1 MANRKVNDLTPG
13 ARLEECANSAVDIA
27 KKAKRNRKSLSG
39 HNYYGNKLVDLR
51 ADATNAFSELAA
63 HSVGDTTALAELIQL
78 VFASGTASSKRL
90 SAKRELEFALR
101 TTWKQPKPETR
112 AVETSAAFFPI
123 TILAQANRGYITA
136 IGRQI
141 NGCSQNEWYDG
152 CAVMMRRLLEISIN
166 ESYEAKGI
174 ATKIKSADGNYLHLT
189 DLISAALS
197 EPKLSLSRNAKKALP
212 RLRDIGHMSAHGR
225 YFLAR
230 REDVEKLQPQF
241 RVVIEEFLHHAALL

>member
-1 MANRKVNDLTPG
+1 MSNRKASDLTSG

-39 HNYYGNKLVDLR
+39 HNYYGNKLVELR

-78 VFASGTASSKRL
+78 VFAAGTAPTKRL
-90 SAKRELEFALR
+90 DAKRELEFALR
-101 TTWKQPKPETR
+101 TTWKQPKPALKAGESD
-112 AVETSAAFFPI
+112 AVFFPL

-141 NGCSQNEWYDG
+141 NGCFENGWYDG
-152 CAVMMRRLLEISIN
+152 CAVMMRRLLEISII
-166 ESYEAKGI
+166 EAYEAKGI
-174 ATKIKSADGNYLHLT
+174 AANIKGGDGNYLHLT
-189 DLISAALS
+189 DLISAALA
-197 EPKLSLSRNAKKALP
+197 EPKLSLSRNAKRALP

-230 REDVEKLQPQF
+230 KEDVEKLQPQF
-241 RVVIEEFLHHAALL
+241 RIVVEEFLHHAALL